1 MKNLERVVAGETKV
15 RAVRRERLA
24 GGALDGG
31 GYWVLGR
38 YGDVLNAARGYGS
51 QRISHGPRPT

>member
-1 MKNLERVVAGETKV
+1 MRNLERVVAGETKV
-15 RAVRRERLA
+15 RAVRRERPG
-24 GGALDGG
+24 GGALDGS

-51 QRISHGPRPT
+51 QRVARGPRPT